1 MDDNAPSLTEDE
13 KCRYVEALETLPSL
27 TRVAFLLSC
36 RDELPYVEIAWR
48 CGTSEL
54 DVRVRVGDA
63 LYQIGRY
70 LEGRRRLVGVLRR
83 ELLPFRIAWAS
94 ARARE
99 GDRLLAPWLSSERR
113 PGRRGL
119 LDWIACGFNRVT
131 R

>member
-1 MDDNAPSLTEDE
+1 MTDNAHDLTEE
-13 KCRYVEALETLPSL
+13 EQRCYVEALETLPSL

-36 RDELPYVEIAWR
+36 RDDLPYAEIAWR

-63 LYQIGRY
+63 LYYIGRY
-70 LEGRRRLVGVLRR
+70 IDGRRRLVGSIRR
-83 ELLPFRIAWAS
+83 ELLPFRIAWAA

-99 GDRLLAPWLSSERR
+99 GDRRLAPWLSRERR

-119 LDWIACGFNRVT
+119 LDWIAWGFERLT